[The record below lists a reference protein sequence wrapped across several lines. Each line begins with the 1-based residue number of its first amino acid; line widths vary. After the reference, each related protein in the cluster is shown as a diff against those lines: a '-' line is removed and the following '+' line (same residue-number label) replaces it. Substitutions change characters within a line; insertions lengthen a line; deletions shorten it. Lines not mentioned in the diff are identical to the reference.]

1 MNPLRLR
8 LWIGAVIVTLSVA
21 AVPPARAQSGPVFRD
36 VPAPEFV
43 FGETITFRV
52 LAESDQPIRRV
63 TLYLQT
69 ADDPR
74 TFVGTAQFR
83 SDLRVT
89 AVYQLEPG
97 RRTIA
102 AFTPVRYWW
111 EIEDSSG
118 ASTQTTPAEFV
129 YADNRFAWETL
140 ATPEARLAVH
150 WYRGD
155 RSFAQR
161 ALDAARSGLSS
172 ARQLI
177 PTGDLARVDIYL
189 YASLAD
195 ARPALESLNRLWAD
209 GYANAA
215 ANTILVAVD
224 PQAETAPAELARVV
238 PHEVMHLIVHQA
250 AGGASD
256 RIPSWLNEGLAQM
269 NEAAP
274 NADGPALMQE
284 ADRQGRLLS
293 LEQLCAPFPS
303 DAATAEL
310 AYAQSVSL
318 TRFIRN
324 QYGQRRLSELIG
336 AYAGGL
342 GCQPAIEQVLGVSA
356 ADFETAWR
364 AQIRATPTLGVSG
377 TTVGW
382 SLLAVLTLLV
392 GPALGLLALRGQRA
406 RHQQRLQ

>member
-1 MNPLRLR
+1 MKSLLP
-8 LWIGAVIVTLSVA
+8 WAGALAMVLMATVLTRA
-21 AVPPARAQSGPVFRD
+21 GAQSAIAIREVA
-36 VPAPEFV
+36 APEFV

-52 LAESDQPIRRV
+52 VVESDQPIRRV
-63 TLYLQT
+63 TLYLQA

-111 EIEDSSG
+111 EVEDAAG
-118 ASTQTTPAEFV
+118 AAAQSPPADFV
-129 YADNRFAWETL
+129 YGDNRFAWETL
-140 ATPEARLAVH
+140 PSPDERLAVH

-155 RSFAQR
+155 RSHAQG
-161 ALDAARSGLSS
+161 ALDAARLGLNS

-177 PTGDLARVDIYL
+177 PTADLARADIYL
-189 YASLAD
+189 YATLAD

-209 GYANAA
+209 GYTNAVA
-215 ANTILVAVD
+215 GVILVVVD
-224 PQAETAPAELARVV
+224 PEADTAPAELARVI
-238 PHEVMHLIVHQA
+238 PHELMHLVVHQA
-250 AGGASD
+250 ADGASD

-269 NEAAP
+269 NEPAP
-274 NADGPALMQE
+274 NADGPSLIQD

-303 DAATAEL
+303 DAGAAEL
-310 AYAQSVSL
+310 AYAQSASL
-318 TRFIRN
+318 TRYVRN
-324 QYGQRRLSELIG
+324 QYGQRRLSELIS

-342 GCQPAIEQVLGVSA
+342 GCQPGMEQVLGVSA
-356 ADFETAWR
+356 ADLESGWR
-364 AQIRATPTLGVSG
+364 THIRATPASG
-377 TTVGW
+377 LSTSTVGW
-382 SLLAVLTLLV
+382 GLLALVTLLL
-392 GPALGLLALRGQRA
+392 GPALGLLAMRGRA
-406 RHQQRLQ
+406 GTVRLQ

>member
-1 MNPLRLR
+1 MKPLRLW
-8 LWIGAVIVTLSVA
+8 LCTVFGLLLTGWASLA
-21 AVPPARAQSGPVFRD
+21 QAQSGPAFRG
-36 VPAPEFV
+36 VPAPEFI
-43 FGETITFRV
+43 FGEAITFRV

-118 ASTQTTPAEFV
+118 ASAQSPPAEFV
-129 YADNRFAWETL
+129 YVDNRFTWETL
-140 ATPEARLAVH
+140 ATPDTRLAVH

-155 RSFAQR
+155 RSVAQR
-161 ALDAARSGLSS
+161 ALDAAQAGLSS

-177 PTGDLARVDIYL
+177 STGDLARADIYL

-215 ANTILVAVD
+215 ANTILVTVD
-224 PQAETAPAELARVV
+224 PEAETAPAEIARVI

-256 RIPSWLNEGLAQM
+256 RIPAWLNEGLAQM

-303 DAATAEL
+303 DAGTAEL

-318 TRFIRN
+318 TRYVRN
-324 QYGQRRLSELIG
+324 QFGQRRLSELIS

-342 GCQPAIEQVLGVSA
+342 GCQPAIEQALGQSA
-356 ADFETAWR
+356 ADFETGWR
-364 AQIRATPTLGVSG
+364 AQIRATPTLGLSG
-377 TTVGW
+377 TALGW
-382 SLLAVLTLLV
+382 GLLAILTLLV
-392 GPALGLLALRGQRA
+392 GPTLGLLALRGRRA
-406 RHQQRLQ
+406 QPQQRLQ